1 MLSKRDGGADDSER
15 CAEECDELVDLC
27 FCEEPW
33 LKLLAGGLSLSDALD
48 EHERRV
54 DVDKRRAHECT
65 PKSDDPSQVFDHERR
80 SHDSREQ
87 RRRRSEVRVRGGG
100 SGGGGGGG
108 AGGGGSGGGRGGGWG
123 GGAGGGWGG
132 VTGRGRPC
140 AARGS

>member
-54 DVDKRRAHECT
+54 DVDKRRAHERT

-87 RRRRSEVRVRGGG
+87 RRRRSEGPRLRSQILQRQQLRRRMSSNPVHRTGLVQLLPE
-100 SGGGGGGG
+100 
-108 AGGGGSGGGRGGGWG
+108 A
-123 GGAGGGWGG
+123 
-132 VTGRGRPC
+132 VTI
-140 AARGS
+140 